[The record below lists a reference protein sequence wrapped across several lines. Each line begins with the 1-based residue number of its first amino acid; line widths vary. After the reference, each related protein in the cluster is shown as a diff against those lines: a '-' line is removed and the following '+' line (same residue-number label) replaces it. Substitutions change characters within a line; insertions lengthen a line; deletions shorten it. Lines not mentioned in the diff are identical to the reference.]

1 MAATGHHQ
9 IAVLTRL
16 PKTFKIADRLV
27 GIEQGVVDALD
38 KKRIDPGYSLAVAT
52 LTGAINTPTMF
63 RQLCLQFLGHTSL
76 PALVKQLIDPRGY
89 PSLTQA
95 TRIQVGQ
102 PEAFSN
108 TTGCKAVSQIMPGHR
123 RYDGINPRVH
133 QSPGQL
139 EAAGITQPKATHPWV
154 TILLL
159 AKMMSIVGIHP
170 IRPSFTMA
178 WARTV
183 AVVVPSP
190 ATSLAWEATSFT
202 ICAPMFSNLS
212 FSSISLATGTPSL
225 VTVGAP
231 KDLSRTT
238 LRPFGPRVTLT
249 ASARTFTPASILL
262 RAESPNLTSLAAII
276 G

>member
-123 RYDGINPRVH
+123 RYDDINPRVH
-133 QSPGQL
+133 QTPGQL

-170 IRPSFTMA
+170 IDDCLGVLTFQGRILQIHFAATFAKSASVERHHKIAGLPGASSNLLQNIVAFKTGRTATSPTMA
-178 WARTV
+178 IEQHRCGL
-183 AVVVPSP
+183 
-190 ATSLAWEATSFT
+190 SLRQLW
-202 ICAPMFSNLS
+202 L
-212 FSSISLATGTPSL
+212 
-225 VTVGAP
+225 
-231 KDLSRTT
+231 K
-238 LRPFGPRVTLT
+238 
-249 ASARTFTPASILL
+249 
-262 RAESPNLTSLAAII
+262 
-276 G
+276 